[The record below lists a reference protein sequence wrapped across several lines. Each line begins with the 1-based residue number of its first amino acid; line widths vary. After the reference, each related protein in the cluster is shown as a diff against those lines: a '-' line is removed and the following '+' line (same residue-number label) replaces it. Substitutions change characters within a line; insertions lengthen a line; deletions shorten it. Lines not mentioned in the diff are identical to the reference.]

1 MTPRCNRR
9 RFVSPLCTK
18 FDFPPLADALAG
30 FSIDIG
36 AALATGMVRPIWCD
50 AANIGNFVNYRIIVG
65 GITDG
70 QTPDQ
75 FPRIG
80 SHWATDTIL
89 HGIGGRQNTAPRLFS
104 GKDARFFTHKHM
116 VNVKIFH
123 H

>member
-9 RFVSPLCTK
+9 RFVSPLFTK

-75 FPRIG
+75 FLVLGHIG
-80 SHWATDTIL
+80 PQIPSCMALETTVFNQPGQHISAKICL
-89 HGIGGRQNTAPRLFS
+89 PLAESVAVR
-104 GKDARFFTHKHM
+104 
-116 VNVKIFH
+116 VN
-123 H
+123 